1 MNIADGAPLYEPSQ
15 FVIDCGAF
23 DHDAGPLRIKSRMS
37 RILHP
42 GDRVFL
48 VYGGTNPQNVAHS
61 LLNI

>member
-1 MNIADGAPLYEPSQ
+1 MNIADGSPLYEPSQ

-23 DHDAGPLRIKSRMS
+23 DHDAGPLRIRSRMA

-48 VYGGTNPQNVAHS
+48 VYGGTNP
-61 LLNI
+61 